1 MSTDNE
7 FTEQLLADHRK
18 ALTEYQRWDEKVK
31 HLLKG
36 RRAKDLAEE
45 DMDAYREA
53 ALRRDNAYDLMRHL
67 ERALLDDIPG
77 SQTGQFKRIDVEA
90 FLKKDDDE

>member
-1 MSTDNE
+1 MSADKE
-7 FTEQLLADHRK
+7 FTDQLLADHRK
-18 ALTEYQRWDEKVK
+18 ALDEYQRWDEKVK
-31 HLLKG
+31 QLLKG
-36 RRAKDLAEE
+36 RRAKDLDEE
-45 DMDAYREA
+45 DMIAYREA

-77 SQTGQFKRIDVEA
+77 SQTVQFKRINVDA